1 MAIDDV
7 DDRIEHAKRGLE
19 EKLSELQRR
28 VDHTREVLSPSRY
41 LQSGWVRL
49 GLGIAGGYVAGRVL
63 GFIPVGAIVKRLVVI
78 ASTALLKEA
87 FEQWRRGESGFAFRD
102 GY

>member
-41 LQSGWVRL
+41 LNNGWVRL
-49 GLGIAGGYVAGRVL
+49 GMGIAGGYMAGRVL
-63 GFIPVGAIVKRLVVI
+63 GFIPIGAIVKRLVVI

-87 FEQWRRGESGFAFRD
+87 FEQWRRESGFAVRE